1 MLGDKYGSLC
11 ELLMLFADVP
21 MDPILF
27 AITSALRVFDRAS
40 ESYLAPPAF
49 LLYTLP
55 YGKNG
60 RIELSCLKIIGV
72 GVRRR
77 LELSVEFDVQNKVLS
92 IRVQRPE

>member
-21 MDPILF
+21 MDPILL

>member
-11 ELLMLFADVP
+11 ELLRLSADVP
-21 MDPILF
+21 MDPILL

-55 YGKNG
+55 YGKDG
-60 RIELSCLKIIGV
+60 RSELSCLKIIGV

-77 LELSVEFDVQNKVLS
+77 LWNCLSVFYV
-92 IRVQRPE
+92 